1 MKYAILALVLASFL
15 ACNSHKELPQKKSF
29 DSLLALVQSCD
40 STFQAIAWDKVIEI
54 EATVQTDVQTIE
66 TNKVKLKKSKKEL
79 FEKYK
84 NLQWFGKS
92 DSSVAMNGFN
102 QTQNKKFLRK
112 QIDYSI
118 SQISN
123 LKADAEAQNLKD
135 DKLKEYL
142 TTERKAITDLYTFT
156 KQKALIYQNSI
167 TEFEVLKPQ
176 IDEIL
181 IKQ

>member
-1 MKYAILALVLASFL
+1 
-15 ACNSHKELPQKKSF
+15 
-29 DSLLALVQSCD
+29 
-40 STFQAIAWDKVIEI
+40 
-54 EATVQTDVQTIE
+54 
-66 TNKVKLKKSKKEL
+66 
-79 FEKYK
+79 
-84 NLQWFGKS
+84 
-92 DSSVAMNGFN
+92 MNGFN

-142 TTERKAITDLYTFT
+142 STERKAISDLYTFT